1 MKGDIG
7 SLAAENAAEVP
18 TDPGLIILY
27 DPEAVHIALGQPN
40 SPVAQG
46 ANMKESFENFKQY
59 VYGKILLKTPCTES
73 EHAIRK
79 CDGGPGV
86 QETYFT
92 ELFHRLPADTFRAI
106 LEVLHQIFI
115 ILLRIGP
122 AMFQPQPTYETV
134 CPPTDRWGLKVEGGL
149 GVGRVTFAVSCC

>member
-1 MKGDIG
+1 
-7 SLAAENAAEVP
+7 
-18 TDPGLIILY
+18 
-27 DPEAVHIALGQPN
+27 
-40 SPVAQG
+40 
-46 ANMKESFENFKQY
+46 MKESFENFKQY

-106 LEVLHQIFI
+106 LEVRHVGE
-115 ILLRIGP
+115 RRYWESGSRKRGRSAYGP
-122 AMFQPQPTYETV
+122 
-134 CPPTDRWGLKVEGGL
+134 GLM
-149 GVGRVTFAVSCC
+149 